1 MYKSH
6 LCEPLQYFGGEEVMG
21 TPMRTP
27 SVELNTILVK
37 DCTTSHAQ
45 ALYTLT
51 VLKHFF
57 SLHKVICGYYY
68 VLFM

>member
-1 MYKSH
+1 
-6 LCEPLQYFGGEEVMG
+6 MG